1 VILSIGAFAVV
12 DDSLFISDSFEA
24 ILLQYKYLHDNKLS
38 NEFIIESKM
47 NKLAETDAI
56 KSLIEFI
63 GNLVG
68 HHVDFD
74 VEMINVALEKLDCG
88 RLKMRL

>member
-1 VILSIGAFAVV
+1 MTVYLLATVLK
-12 DDSLFISDSFEA
+12 LFCYNINT
-24 ILLQYKYLHDNKLS
+24 YDNKLS

-63 GNLVG
+63 GNSILVG

-74 VEMINVALEKLDCG
+74 VEMINVALEN
-88 RLKMRL
+88 